1 MNTIKWNSTKTG
13 FTLNYADGRKET
25 FINNPV
31 SNVYVKIKDEY
42 FWLVK
47 K

>member
-13 FTLNYADGRKET
+13 FTLIYEDGRKET

-31 SNVYVKIKDEY
+31 SNVYVKVKGETY
-42 FWLVK
+42 WLVK